1 MSLKPF
7 TKTSRRKADRR
18 WTLLFIGDH
27 GNVITLKRFKAIIF
41 AVGVLFLLAM
51 VLLVVLFGGY
61 RKIQHQST
69 ELQKQLQRSQQEI
82 EALRHE
88 KEILMARLVLSESKA
103 TEATVE
109 RREPEENPDAVKP
122 VTPEPPKAAKANP
135 APKPPEKTPV
145 AATSQPPSADNASRE
160 PDAILQVAVE
170 NFKVSRGSGAANVNA
185 QFKIKNTSS
194 GYQRVDGNAVV
205 LLKGADLNKSQ
216 WLVMPAVGFSGDKPS
231 GKRGKSFQIQR
242 FRTMNFSA
250 KAPDHA
256 DQFETAVVYV
266 FTKQGKLLL
275 EQDFAISLPPPPAVS
290 PQKPAGDP
298 LKRKDQAAEASARQ
312 PTPPQAP
319 PQQTPAAPAT
329 PGDDLLESLENAPP
343 VF

>member
-1 MSLKPF
+1 
-7 TKTSRRKADRR
+7 
-18 WTLLFIGDH
+18 
-27 GNVITLKRFKAIIF
+27 
-41 AVGVLFLLAM
+41 
-51 VLLVVLFGGY
+51 
-61 RKIQHQST
+61 
-69 ELQKQLQRSQQEI
+69 
-82 EALRHE
+82 
-88 KEILMARLVLSESKA
+88 
-103 TEATVE
+103 
-109 RREPEENPDAVKP
+109 
-122 VTPEPPKAAKANP
+122 
-135 APKPPEKTPV
+135 
-145 AATSQPPSADNASRE
+145 
-160 PDAILQVAVE
+160 VAVE

-329 PGDDLLESLENAPP
+329 PGDDLLDSLENAPP